1 MAKPIKRHWQ
11 HFQCFQSTEWTLPL
25 QAQMAITADSAKQ
38 PETMHTYCADNASA
52 NSLPFGVPSIES
64 PLVHISAFS
73 LSRLPRIEFGP
84 GVLGKLPAIARTY
97 GTRALLVTGANSL
110 RNSPFWTSVTDGL
123 KAQGVSWLHL
133 AIPGEP
139 SPQMVDEA
147 VLALRPASID
157 VVIGFGGGSAL
168 DAAKAIAGLLIP
180 GNSVMDHLE
189 GVGPEL
195 AYVGPATPFIAV
207 PTTAGT
213 GSEATKN
220 AVLSVQGADGFKKSF
235 RDEKL
240 VAEVA
245 LVDPDLLAT
254 CPASVIA
261 ANGMDAF
268 TQLLESYVSC
278 RAAPLTDSLAWGG
291 MKAARDGLLAM
302 YADAG
307 DAAARNRM
315 AYAALV
321 SGITLAQVGLGSVH
335 GLAAPLGAFF
345 PIPHGVACGTL
356 VAQATRV
363 NIEALQAREADHP
376 ALEKYAQVGRLL
388 SKQGQLNQPAAHAA
402 LIDTLD
408 AWTRELQ
415 LPTLAQ
421 YGVTHADIPRIVA
434 NSRGSSM
441 KTNPIALTDA
451 EIAGILTARI

>member
-1 MAKPIKRHWQ
+1 
-11 HFQCFQSTEWTLPL
+11 
-25 QAQMAITADSAKQ
+25 MAITADSAKQ
-38 PETMHTYCADNASA
+38 PETMHTYCADNVSA

-291 MKAARDGLLAM
+291 MKAARDGLLAL

-307 DAAARNRM
+307 DATARNRM

-376 ALEKYAQVGRLL
+376 VLEKYAQVGRLL
-388 SKQGQLNQPAAHAA
+388 SKQGQLNQTAAHAA

-408 AWTRELQ
+408 AWTHELQ
-415 LPTLAQ
+415 LPPLAH

-441 KTNPIALTDA
+441 KTNPIALIDA
-451 EIAGILTARI
+451 EIAGILAARI

>member
-1 MAKPIKRHWQ
+1 MR
-11 HFQCFQSTEWTLPL
+11 
-25 QAQMAITADSAKQ
+25 ITD
-38 PETMHTYCADNASA
+38 
-52 NSLPFGVPSIES
+52 
-64 PLVHISAFS
+64 FS
-73 LSRLPRIEFGP
+73 LSRLPRIEFGA
-84 GVLGKLPAIARTY
+84 GALAKLPAIARGY
-97 GTRALLVTGANSL
+97 GTHVLLVTGAGSL
-110 RNSPFWTSVTDGL
+110 KASPFWPAVISGL
-123 KAQGVSWLHL
+123 KAQGMSWLHL
-133 AIPGEP
+133 AVPGEP

-147 VLALRPASID
+147 VRALHAEPVD
-157 VVIGFGGGSAL
+157 VVIGIGGGSAL
-168 DAAKAIAGLLIP
+168 DAAKAIAGLLKP

-195 AYVGPATPFIAV
+195 PYTGPATPFIAV

-220 AVLSVQGADGFKKSF
+220 AVLSVQGMDGFKKSF

-254 CPASVIA
+254 CPPAVIA

-268 TQLLESYVSC
+268 TQLLESYVSS

-291 MKAARDGLLAM
+291 MKAARDGLLAL

-307 DAAARNRM
+307 DTVARERM
-315 AYAALV
+315 AYAALA

-356 VAQATRV
+356 VATATRI
-363 NIEALQAREADHP
+363 NIEALRVREPAHP
-376 ALEKYAQVGRLL
+376 ALKKYAQVGQLL
-388 SKQGQLNQPAAHAA
+388 SKQGLMDQAAAHAA
-402 LIDTLD
+402 LIDTLET
-408 AWTRELQ
+408 WTRELR
-415 LPTLAQ
+415 LPTLAH
-421 YGVTHADIPRIVA
+421 YGVKEADIPRIVA

-441 KTNPIALTDA
+441 KTNPVRLDDA
-451 EIAGILTARI
+451 EIAAILAARI